1 MVERRGAE
9 VARVHA
15 NLIRKHDE
23 TDKTRFP
30 VLSLHESVGSSKGWS
45 DRGEVNSS

>member
-9 VARVHA
+9 VAQVHA

-30 VLSLHESVGSSKGWS
+30 F
-45 DRGEVNSS
+45 

>member
-23 TDKTRFP
+23 TDKTR
-30 VLSLHESVGSSKGWS
+30 LS
-45 DRGEVNSS
+45 EVFYPEFANDA